1 MMEENNSN
9 FKRKAILVG
18 AIGGALVGVV
28 AARVFI
34 RAAEDEA
41 AKSGEEISITPSKG
55 LQIGVL
61 VMGLLRQLSNL

>member
-1 MMEENNSN
+1 MEENNSN
-9 FKRKAILVG
+9 FKRNAMLIG

-28 AARVFI
+28 AARLFV
-34 RAAEDEA
+34 RTAEDEA
-41 AKSGEEISITPSKG
+41 AKSGEDIAITPSKG